1 MRLTNIN
8 NPNPFHWNHLK
19 DAILVTLLL
28 LTLIWVAFLFEE
40 FMHVPL
46 KRFGL
51 QPRSLEGLWG
61 IIGMFFLHGS
71 WEHILHNSMGFAVLN
86 TLLFYIYR
94 KISIPVFL
102 FIFVCTPILVWF
114 FARPSNHIGASGVIY
129 GLFGFL
135 LFGGLLTEHPIL
147 RRVTLVVVLYYG
159 SLIWWIFPIKSE
171 ISWEGHLSGFIV
183 GILCAAF
190 YRNQFPKRPKF
201 QFEME
206 PELPDDPD
214 AYWLLPEQRKKE
226 NTLPKE
232 SVTTVTI
239 KYHYKES
246 GNSEGKDPI

>member
-19 DAILVTLLL
+19 DAILVTLLF

-46 KRFGL
+46 KQFGL
-51 QPRSLEGLWG
+51 QPRKLEGLWG

-102 FIFVCTPILVWF
+102 FIFVGTPILVWF

-135 LFGGLLTEHPIL
+135 LFGGLLSEHPIL

-214 AYWLLPEQRKKE
+214 AYWLLPEQRQKE
-226 NTLPKE
+226 NTLPKDIE
-232 SVTTVTI
+232 TTVTV

-246 GNSEGKDPI
+246 ENIGRKDRN